1 MSLDVHAH
9 LYPKSYCDFLENKGG
24 QSKVM
29 AARVYGLAGNNPF
42 FTGAIEARLE
52 LMDAAGIDRQ
62 VLSIPNQNIL
72 VEDPATC
79 ASHAAAANNELAAVC
94 QRYPGRFTLFASLP
108 LINAEKALQE
118 LRRSRETHGA
128 VGIIVPTHVL
138 GRPLDWDGM
147 EPVYAALEDMELPVF
162 LHPADPVC
170 PAAPAGFKNFGLTPA
185 IYYPTED
192 AHALMRIVYG
202 GVLERHPRLRVICP
216 HLGGVIPFILW
227 RLHGHPGKPGSEA
240 GEAGLPHPLDY
251 YLDKVRFDSV
261 TLHPPAMRCAC
272 ETFGPDHL
280 VLGTDFPF
288 VDGPGMK
295 RIHQIIDELPI
306 GPGDREGIL
315 EKNLRAW
322 IP

>member
-24 QSKVM
+24 QSKVI

-72 VEDPATC
+72 VEDRATC
-79 ASHAAAANNELAAVC
+79 ASHAEAANNELAEVC
-94 QRYPGRFTLFASLP
+94 QRYPERFTLFASLP
-108 LINAEKALQE
+108 LVNAGDALRE
-118 LRRSRETHGA
+118 LRRARETHGA

-147 EPVYAALEDMELPVF
+147 EPVYAALEEMGLPMF
-162 LHPADPVC
+162 LHPADPIC
-170 PAAPAGFKNFGLTPA
+170 PPVPAGFETFGLTPA

-192 AHALMRIVYG
+192 AHALMRIVYS

-216 HLGGVIPFILW
+216 HLGGVIPFLLW
-227 RLHGHPGKPGSEA
+227 RLHGHPGKAGSGSA
-240 GEAGLPHPLDY
+240 EAGLSHPISH
-251 YLDKVRFDSV
+251 YLDKVLYDSV
-261 TLHPPAMRCAC
+261 TLHGPAMRCAC

-295 RIHQIIDELPI
+295 KIRETIEELPI
-306 GPGDREGIL
+306 NTQEREGIL
-315 EKNLRAW
+315 EGNVRAW